1 VRYTKSR
8 FEAGKMLFDIT
19 KYVITVIVIG
29 GIFSKSIG
37 FKEALFGIFIA
48 IALFIT
54 GFIIIPRWVAKVTVE
69 EGK

>member
-1 VRYTKSR
+1 MRYT
-8 FEAGKMLFDIT
+8 
-19 KYVITVIVIG
+19 
-29 GIFSKSIG
+29 KSIG

-54 GFIIIPRWVAKVTVE
+54 GFIIIPRE

>member
-1 VRYTKSR
+1 MRYTKSR
-8 FEAGKMLFDIT
+8 LEAGKMLFDIT

-54 GFIIIPRWVAKVTVE
+54 GFIIIPKE

>member
-8 FEAGKMLFDIT
+8 FEAGKMPFDIT

-54 GFIIIPRWVAKVTVE
+54 GFIIIPKE